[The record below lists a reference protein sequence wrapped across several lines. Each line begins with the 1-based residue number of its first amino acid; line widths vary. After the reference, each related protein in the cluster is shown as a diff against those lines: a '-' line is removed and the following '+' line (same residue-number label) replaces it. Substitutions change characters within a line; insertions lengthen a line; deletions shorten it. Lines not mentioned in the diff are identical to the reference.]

1 MNLLILGGFLGS
13 GKTTVLLQLAKY
25 ITGDHVKP
33 GETKVA
39 IIENEIGEQGIDDKI
54 LKSGNY
60 SVENLFAGCACCTL
74 SGSVPVYVSKIQK
87 ELNPEWLIFES
98 TGVGYP
104 ASIQRTI
111 KEVLDVDS
119 RICIIVDAKRW
130 LRIEKPMEQ
139 LLSGQFEN
147 ADIVLIN
154 KKDLVDQEVL
164 EKVTRSVAARVPDV
178 KLIPISAVEPV
189 SENVW
194 EEVLGRG

>member
-1 MNLLILGGFLGS
+1 MKVLILGGFLGS

-25 ITGDHVKP
+25 LTGDNVKP

-39 IIENEIGEQGIDDKI
+39 IIENEIGEQGIDDKL

-74 SGSVPVYVSKIQK
+74 SGSVPVYVRKIQK

-111 KEVLDVDS
+111 EESLDIPS
-119 RICIIVDAKRW
+119 LICIIVDAKRW
-130 LRIEKPMEQ
+130 IRIEKPMEQ

-147 ADIVLIN
+147 ANVVLIN
-154 KKDLVDQEVL
+154 KKDLVDAEML
-164 EKVTRSVAARVPDV
+164 ERVTASVAARVPGV
-178 KLIPISAVEPV
+178 KLIPVSAVEPIGADV
-189 SENVW
+189 FEQ
-194 EEVLGRG
+194 VLTRA